1 MADFHFSV
9 LSGAAPAE
17 SDDTRLA
24 DVLDRSMAAAR
35 DAADDAADDAAREP
49 RHWRATRAGMW
60 CHVVPEGGECPA
72 QGWKLHVSATPASA
86 AEVLARS
93 LRVLLAASSAF
104 KFAATHDHVA
114 ALNARNTSRGHS
126 GKFIT
131 VYPVSDEEAVRLAL
145 ELHGAT
151 AGLPGP
157 RILSDRPY
165 APGSLVHY
173 RYGAFIEERRITND
187 GFYAWTILD
196 PDGNPVEDQR
206 IGRYTP
212 PPWVSCPFPE
222 HRSRGPERD
231 GNTPEGDRNE
241 ILIGTRFAV
250 REAIRHTNK
259 GGVYRALDTET
270 GEPVVLK
277 EARPHVAAGENGRD
291 ARDLLRAEAR
301 ALEAVAGRGLAPRP
315 VRLFAQSGHLFL
327 AEEMVPGTTLGQW
340 TVDLI
345 GERGWGPHL
354 APALAAAAR
363 LAELMVDAHATG
375 LIVRDF
381 TPNNIM
387 IRPDGT
393 PVLIDLELAV
403 TAGAPDDVP
412 LRAGTPGFAA
422 PEQMDGAEP
431 DPAADRFA
439 LGATLCHLLTGGPPY
454 LLEEHPAARPVTE
467 RLAEWLTARTQ
478 GLDLPAPVIP
488 LLLGLMADEPAQ
500 RWSPER
506 AREILAAA
514 GRGGASPAPAPGTSP
529 APAPGTTP
537 ADPPARPRLRSGWL
551 RRQARQAALGITDHL
566 LDAMDATGASDTL
579 WPASC
584 VHGAPDPCSLQ
595 HGAAGPLGALVRCYE
610 LTGDRRLTDPIA
622 RTAQWITTRLE
633 DGTPRPAGLYFG
645 TAGAAWAVL
654 DAGLALDDAALVDAA
669 LAVADRLPTAVA
681 APDVTHGTSGIG
693 LTALHLWM
701 RTGQARYAERAVA
714 AADALAATVEDR
726 SGRLSWSTPAQH
738 ESKLAGRRYYGFAHG
753 IAGVGCFLAA
763 CARAA
768 GRADLLALAAA
779 TGENLLDEAS
789 GTQGAMWGAGPGDAP
804 TAPYWCHGAAGIG
817 GFLVRLGDAT
827 GDARFTRGA
836 ERAARSVLEHR
847 WRAPLGQC
855 HGLAGNGDFLL
866 DMAAFTGDGE
876 YRHAAWRLA
885 RIVLANRARRGRRSV
900 FPDEFGQVSVTWGD
914 GMSGILGFLLRA
926 LYGTPRLWTADIPTR
941 LAGSAAGA
949 AAGAEGG
956 AAHAAGGAA
965 GSAAGAAAG
974 AECAS

>member
-17 SDDTRLA
+17 SGDTRLA
-24 DVLDRSMAAAR
+24 DVLDRAMAAAH
-35 DAADDAADDAAREP
+35 DAACGPAGEPAR
-49 RHWRATRAGMW
+49 WRARRAGVW

-86 AEVLARS
+86 VEVLTRA
-93 LRVLLAASSAF
+93 LPVLLAARSTF
-104 KFAATHDHVA
+104 KFAATRDHVA

-126 GKFIT
+126 GKFLT
-131 VYPVSDEEAVRLAL
+131 VYPVSDDEAVRLAL
-145 ELHGAT
+145 ELHRAT

-196 PDGNPVEDQR
+196 PEGNPVEDQR

-222 HRSRGPERD
+222 HRARGPEHG
-231 GNTPEGDRNE
+231 GNAAGTDRNE

-259 GGVYRALDTET
+259 GGVYRATDTET
-270 GEPVVLK
+270 GEQVVLK

-301 ALEAVAGRGLAPRP
+301 ALEAVADLGLAPRP
-315 VRLFAQSGHLFL
+315 VRLFTQSGHLFL
-327 AEEMVPGTTLGQW
+327 AEEMIPGTTLGQW
-340 TVDLI
+340 TADLI

-354 APALAAAAR
+354 APALETAVR
-363 LAELMVDAHATG
+363 LAEVMAEAHGAG
-375 LIVRDF
+375 LVVRDF

-387 IRPDGT
+387 VRPDGT
-393 PVLIDLELAV
+393 PVLIDLELAA
-403 TAGAPDDVP
+403 TAGGPDDVP

-422 PEQMDGAEP
+422 PEQMDGAAP

-454 LLEEHPAARPVTE
+454 LLDEHPAARSVTE

-478 GLDLPAPVIP
+478 GLDLPAAVVP
-488 LLLGLMADEPAQ
+488 LLLGLMADDPRH

-506 AREILAAA
+506 ARDTLAAA
-514 GRGGASPAPAPGTSP
+514 RGGDTGPVPAGTEPEVPAG
-529 APAPGTTP
+529 
-537 ADPPARPRLRSGWL
+537 RPRLRSGWL
-551 RRQARQAALGITDHL
+551 RKQTRQTVLGITDHL
-566 LDAMDATGASDTL
+566 LDSMDAGDADTL

-595 HGAAGPLGALVRCYE
+595 HGAAGPLGALVRCFE
-610 LTGDRRLTDPIA
+610 LTGDRRLPDAIA
-622 RTAQWITTRLE
+622 RTAQWILTRLE

-654 DAGLALDDAALVDAA
+654 DAGLALEDAGLVDAA
-669 LAVADRLPTAVA
+669 LAVADRLPTAVD
-681 APDVTHGTSGIG
+681 APDITHGTSGIG
-693 LTALHLWM
+693 LTALHLWV
-701 RTGQARYAERAVA
+701 RTGHVRYAERAVA
-714 AADALAATVEDR
+714 AADALAAAVEDR
-726 SGRLSWSTPAQH
+726 AGKLSWSTPAQH

-753 IAGVGCFLAA
+753 IAGVGCFLTA

-779 TGENLLDEAS
+779 AGENLLDEAA
-789 GTQGAMWGAGPGDAP
+789 GTERSAMWGAGPGDAP

-817 GFLVRLGDAT
+817 GFLVRLADAT
-827 GDARFTRGA
+827 GDARFARGA

-855 HGLAGNGDFLL
+855 HGLSGNGDFLL

-885 RIVLANRARRGRRSV
+885 RIVLANRAQRGRRSV

-926 LYGTPRLWTADIPTR
+926 LYGTPRLWTADVPAG
-941 LAGSAAGA
+941 LAGGAAAA
-949 AAGAEGG
+949 AAGAER
-956 AAHAAGGAA
+956 
-965 GSAAGAAAG
+965 
-974 AECAS
+974 AS